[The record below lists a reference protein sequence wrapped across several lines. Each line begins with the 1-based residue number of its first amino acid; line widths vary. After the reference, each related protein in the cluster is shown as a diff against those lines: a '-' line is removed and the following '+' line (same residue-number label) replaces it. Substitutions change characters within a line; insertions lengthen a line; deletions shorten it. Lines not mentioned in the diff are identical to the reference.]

1 MGTLAIIILALVAIA
16 GAIMYFVQ
24 KKEVEN
30 LENLL
35 SKTEKERFNA
45 TANFDDTCKTNSNL
59 KTLVNEQDSTITKL
73 RKEIEELNNVISSLK
88 AQPEQD
94 KPTKKA
100 SDILGDGTS
109 MPKPSHQ
116 QKDDVVDE
124 IKPKP
129 KRRFNNNKK

>member
-16 GAIMYFVQ
+16 GTIMYFVK

-45 TANFDDTCKTNSNL
+45 TANFDDTCKTNTNL
-59 KTLVNEQDSTITKL
+59 RNLVRDQETKMNSLREDNKKLQD
-73 RKEIEELNNVISSLK
+73 EIDSLK

-116 QKDDVVDE
+116 QKDGVIDE

-129 KRRFNNNKK
+129 KRRFNNKK